1 MFEISWSE
9 LLILAVVTLIFVG
22 PKDLPKF
29 LNTMGRYA
37 GMVRRQASEFRAQFE
52 EAMREAELDA
62 LKKEVDKVRT
72 DVEASVRDA
81 QAERPKPPA
90 AEAPPLQ
97 PMLPLGRTAGE
108 VKAERAPADPA
119 GGGTP
124 AGAPEA

>member
-37 GMVRRQASEFRAQFE
+37 GMIRRQAGEFRAQFD

-62 LKKEVDKVRT
+62 LKKEVDKMRS
-72 DVEASVRDA
+72 DVETTVRDA
-81 QAERPKPPA
+81 QADSPKATVAAGPVQPA
-90 AEAPPLQ
+90 
-97 PMLPLGRTAGE
+97 LPLGRTADE
-108 VKAERAPADPA
+108 VNAEGNDEPR
-119 GGGTP
+119 TP
-124 AGAPEA
+124 STTDGAKGA